1 MNARYFN
8 KLKELLPE
16 PIRQFSGLV
25 TLTFIIILSFAI
37 LNVFFGQGD
46 ELVEKM
52 KKEEARISEA
62 NKLSKIIST
71 LPSGILTFYEGSDHY
86 KLSKVQYE
94 TVCKI
99 TKIIP
104 QRAVMGANLINFK
117 ATQIYNT
124 NGNQIAETFVN
135 WDKEKKKC
143 IAGFVLNGS
152 IDGVE
157 KEKITVSG
165 EVLNFLSTGI
175 DTRVYFIKNF

>member
-1 MNARYFN
+1 MNVRYFN
-8 KLKELLPE
+8 KLRELLPE
-16 PIRQFSGLV
+16 PVRQFGGLIS
-25 TLTFIIILSFAI
+25 LTFVIILSFGI

-52 KKEEARISEA
+52 KKEEARIAEA

-71 LPSGILTFYEGSDHY
+71 LPSGILTFYETSDHY
-86 KLSKVQYE
+86 KLSKEQYE

-117 ATQIYNT
+117 ATKIYTT

-135 WDKEKKKC
+135 WDKEKNKC

-152 IDGVE
+152 IDGAKKKKLLLV
-157 KEKITVSG
+157 G
-165 EVLNFLSTGI
+165 RF
-175 DTRVYFIKNF
+175 